1 GRGKLIRGIT
11 HLQTV
16 EALLSG
22 TMDSVLWRFFFRRSS
37 LTTNCNGSQKA
48 FVTQTNSPLRT
59 TIVYDWE
66 NRKRTVTEDL
76 FSNFPKDVPFSDKIL
91 DTCAVVGNGGIL
103 TNSSCGAAIDSAQF
117 VIRCNLPPLGNG
129 YSKHVGKK
137 TDLVTANPSILKN
150 KYGSLTGRRRAFV
163 DYVSIYGDAYMFL
176 PAFSN
181 SFCTTM
187 SMTTL
192 YTLED
197 FRSSV
202 KAVFMN
208 PDYLRSL
215 DKYWR
220 AQGVKPGSRMSTGF
234 MMVSLALEICNN
246 VDVYGFWPFDNHP
259 YGFQSLTRH
268 YYDDDKPNVTPHA
281 MPAEFAHLIKL
292 HNQGVLK
299 LYVGDAGGAKQHDR
313 CARQH

>member
-1 GRGKLIRGIT
+1 MKGIT

-22 TMDSVLWRFFFRRSS
+22 TMDSVLWRFFFHRSS
-37 LTTNCNGSQKA
+37 LITNCNGSQKA
-48 FVTQTNSPLRT
+48 FVTQTNSPLKT
-59 TIVYDWE
+59 TIVYDMD
-66 NRKRTVTEDL
+66 KQTYTVTEDL
-76 FSNFPKDVPFSDKIL
+76 FSNFPKVIGYKLSTFYHYISVITHFSIYNEFVVSHLVFCYHNDVLFL
-91 DTCAVVGNGGIL
+91 L
-103 TNSSCGAAIDSAQF
+103 
-117 VIRCNLPPLGNG
+117 RCNLPPLGNG
-129 YSKHVGKK
+129 YSKDVGKK
-137 TDLVTANPSILKN
+137 TDLVTANPSIIKN
-150 KYGSLTGRRRAFV
+150 KFGSLTGRRRAFV
-163 DYVSIYGDAYMFL
+163 DYVSIYGDAFLFL
-176 PAFSN
+176 PGFTT
-181 SFCTTM
+181 SFGTTM
-187 SMTTL
+187 SMNAL

-220 AQGVKPGSRMSTGF
+220 AQGVKPGSRLSTGF
-234 MMVSLALEICNN
+234 MMLSLALEICNN

-259 YGFQSLTRH
+259 YGFQSLTHH
-268 YYDDDKPNVTPHA
+268 YYDNYKPDRNPHA

-299 LYVGDAGGAKQHDR
+299 LHVGECPQ
-313 CARQH
+313 